1 MEKLNFSEK
10 IGKELA
16 QQIFLQKLPKMYKN
30 VKNVKLKFMNIKPKL
45 LDKVESITC
54 STMEQRA

>member
-16 QQIFLQKLPKMYKN
+16 QQIFLQKLSKVSKN
-30 VKNVKLKFMNIKPKL
+30 VKK
-45 LDKVESITC
+45 
-54 STMEQRA
+54 